1 MNFTDP
7 DRQTQLEELL
17 AHQQHLI
24 DALNSVVTEQRLE
37 MDALQQKVTRLEEQM
52 RGLAQSA
59 ALGGDDL
66 PHEKP
71 PHY

>member
-1 MNFTDP
+1 MSNSN

-24 DALNSVVTEQRLE
+24 DELNGVVTEQRLE
-37 MDALQQKVTRLEEQM
+37 MDGMQRRLVALEAKLKVVAERLE
-52 RGLAQSA
+52 SS
-59 ALGGDDL
+59 GDDL

>member
-1 MNFTDP
+1 MSDE
-7 DRQTQLEELL
+7 RQTRLEELL

-24 DALNSVVTEQRLE
+24 DTLNTEAVEQRKEIDRLSG
-37 MDALQQKVTRLEEQM
+37 AVARLEAKLKL
-52 RGLAQSA
+52 LAQFVERS
-59 ALGGDDL
+59 GEDL

>member
-1 MNFTDP
+1 MP
-7 DRQTQLEELL
+7 SDRQTQLEELL

-24 DALNSVVTEQRLE
+24 DELNGVVTEQRLE
-37 MDALQQKVTRLEEQM
+37 MDSLQRRLKSLESKLQTVAE
-52 RGLAQSA
+52 RVEA
-59 ALGGDDL
+59 GGEDL